1 MDFDEAFFFDLPKL
15 NLNFSSSPAEELVLQ
30 PVDAIITSPPYPGV
44 YNYMAAVEEAAK
56 DLGLRWEMDIWMD
69 MDGYGMM
76 MFSSYNHH

>member
-1 MDFDEAFFFDLPKL
+1 M
-15 NLNFSSSPAEELVLQ
+15 Q

-76 MFSSYNHH
+76 MFSTYNHH